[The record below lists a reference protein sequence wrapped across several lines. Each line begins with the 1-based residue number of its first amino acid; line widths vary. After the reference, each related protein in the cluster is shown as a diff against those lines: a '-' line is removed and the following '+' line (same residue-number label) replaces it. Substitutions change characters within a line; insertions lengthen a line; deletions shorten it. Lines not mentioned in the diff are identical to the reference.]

1 MIDHTL
7 DQVAAAIR
15 RRDEMV
21 TTLRPRIYEFV
32 AELVSGMISR
42 EIFRLAVQVADED
55 GVRRYFF
62 GLQAVEK
69 FESLYRIR
77 VGKTQTL
84 AQPLLVAEVFR
95 DAPSGLRGITKP
107 LDPDDVAELYTFI
120 SDLKNDEAHHR
131 MEVTADAVA
140 VLMKPRAH

>member
-21 TTLRPRIYEFV
+21 STLRPRIYDFLGDLV
-32 AELVSGMISR
+32 AGMITR
-42 EIFRLAVQVADED
+42 DIFRLSVQVADED

-69 FESLYRIR
+69 FESLYRVR
-77 VGKTQTL
+77 VGKTQSL
-84 AQPLLVAEVFR
+84 SQPLLVAEVFR
-95 DAPSGLRGITKP
+95 DAPTGLRGITKP

-120 SDLKNDEAHHR
+120 ADLNNDEAHAQ

-140 VLMKPRAH
+140 VLLKPRAH